1 MKYIEAKPKSIVHN
15 YVKCFWYLEKEYPTV
30 HLADE
35 TILPDDCLDF
45 VFQLD
50 DNGLHLKTDNGL
62 LRQPASFAIG
72 QQKTPT
78 QLTANGKSVTAG
90 IRFLAYGAYP
100 FLRLPINRLHGPT
113 INLDH
118 LFGKSA
124 VELSE
129 RIKGL
134 SARNIFKEFEKFL
147 LSHLSTSPREI
158 DEIKFATEILFQDAG
173 ATDIARLAFD
183 LHQSTR
189 TLERRFDEVVGV
201 SPKSFARVIR
211 FDQIKNELIL
221 NPQVSLT
228 NLSFRYGYF
237 DQAHFIRD
245 FKQFTGKTP
254 SVFRTEVA
262 KQPLYF
268 YK

>member
-1 MKYIEAKPKSIVHN
+1 M
-15 YVKCFWYLEKEYPTV
+15 
-30 HLADE
+30 
-35 TILPDDCLDF
+35 
-45 VFQLD
+45 
-50 DNGLHLKTDNGL
+50 
-62 LRQPASFAIG
+62 
-72 QQKTPT
+72 
-78 QLTANGKSVTAG
+78 
-90 IRFLAYGAYP
+90 
-100 FLRLPINRLHGPT
+100 
-113 INLDH
+113 
-118 LFGKSA
+118 
-124 VELSE
+124 
-129 RIKGL
+129 
-134 SARNIFKEFEKFL
+134 
-147 LSHLSTSPREI
+147 
-158 DEIKFATEILFQDAG
+158 
-173 ATDIARLAFD
+173 
-183 LHQSTR
+183 
-189 TLERRFDEVVGV
+189 FDEVVGV